1 MVKKILNWMLFG
13 SGICIVIWVFMLWIY
28 FVKWSDPLTATDWDT
43 LTAANW
49 NALVDKAWWKVYVS
63 DWFDVSILVNNNFIN
78 RFNTYTINHNL
89 WSDNVDITVFG
100 KITDDWEVFV
110 IRPLDMYRWS
120 TDSVC
125 YWYSIRNILQNSLV
139 LWFPRD
145 YCDKRYLFNSVDTN
159 TTTSNYSTWKIKVM
173 VRAY

>member
-1 MVKKILNWMLFG
+1 MVKKILNGMLFG
-13 SGICIVIWVFMLWIY
+13 SGICIVIGVFMLGIY
-28 FVKWSDPLTATDWDT
+28 FVKGSDPLTATDGDT

-49 NALVDKAWWKVYVS
+49 NALVDKAGGKVYVS

-89 WSDNVDITVFG
+89 GSDNVDITVFG
-100 KITDDWEVFV
+100 KITDDGEVFV
-110 IRPLDMYRWS
+110 IRPLDMYRGS

-125 YWYSIRNILQNSLV
+125 YGYSIRNILQNSLV
-139 LWFPRD
+139 LGFPRD

-159 TTTSNYSTWKIKVM
+159 TTTSNYSTGKIKVM